1 MRRPTLLLQLSA
13 LAVTAV
19 IFSAAVPAHAT
30 QEQGHHAAGQPQKA
44 ESPDEGIYKEAS
56 AALEKKDYK
65 EAADKL
71 SVIVNKYP
79 FSPLYEAALFQ
90 LGQAL
95 FKSGSREEGVKL
107 FENALLLYPGSSYS
121 REAALLAGDYYYEQ
135 KRPDD
140 ALKHYSFLLE
150 HFSGPSLSD
159 HIYFRGGKLK
169 MAKGDMEGAVQEF
182 EHLVREHSS
191 SPYFNEGV
199 VDLIT
204 AYNRVGKAYQG
215 AELVE
220 KYPKRFLAMA
230 DDGQGLLAAS
240 DSYLAL
246 GLYDRA
252 LAVLAD
258 IDGSYPKS
266 RLKLNALVQK
276 GKAFKGQHEYDKAEK
291 ILKQALSINR
301 QSPEAVL
308 VLSTLYSEKG
318 QTREALATVEAF
330 SRPGDDRIGMLLAVQ
345 KGMLL
350 SKVQRYGD
358 ALKAYD
364 NALSIT
370 EKLKAAD
377 PQAKETLPRI
387 YLGMGDTLFSQEKF
401 PAAID
406 AYRKAKDAGASQED
420 LPWVLYRLGDSWEKV
435 GDSAKAAESYQAL
448 LTSTADP
455 FWTGR
460 ANGKLEGITWQNRH
474 NKELQPK

>member
-1 MRRPTLLLQLSA
+1 MNKQLGKIFLLVMTFA
-13 LAVTAV
+13 LFIAT
-19 IFSAAVPAHAT
+19 VPARAA
-30 QEQGHHAAGQPQKA
+30 QEQGHHAAGQAP
-44 ESPDEGIYKEAS
+44 EVGSPDESIYKEAI
-56 AALEKKDYK
+56 AALERKDYK
-65 EAADKL
+65 ETADKL

-135 KRPDD
+135 KRPDN

-150 HFSGPSLSD
+150 QFSGPSLSD

-204 AYNRVGKAYQG
+204 VYNRLGKAYQS
-215 AELVE
+215 AELFE
-220 KYPKRFLAMA
+220 KYHKRFSAMA

-240 DSYLAL
+240 DAYLAL

-258 IDGSYPKS
+258 FDGSYPKS
-266 RLKLNALVQK
+266 RLWLGALVQK

-291 ILKQALSINR
+291 TLKHALSINR
-301 QSPEAVL
+301 QSPDAVL

-318 QTREALATVEAF
+318 RTREALAAIEVLQK
-330 SRPGDDRIGMLLAVQ
+330 PGDDRVGMLVALQ
-345 KGMLL
+345 QGTLL
-350 SKVQRYGD
+350 SKAGRFGE

-387 YLGMGDTLFSQEKF
+387 YLGMGDTLYNQGKF

-406 AYRKAKDAGASQED
+406 AYRKAQDSGASQED
-420 LPWVLYRLGDSWEKV
+420 MPWVLYRQGESWEKA
-435 GDSAKAAESYQAL
+435 GDSTKASESYQAVL
-448 LTSTADP
+448 AATTDP
-455 FWTGR
+455 FWVGR
-460 ANGKLEGITWQNRH
+460 ANSRLEGITWQNRH
-474 NKELQPK
+474 NKELQTK